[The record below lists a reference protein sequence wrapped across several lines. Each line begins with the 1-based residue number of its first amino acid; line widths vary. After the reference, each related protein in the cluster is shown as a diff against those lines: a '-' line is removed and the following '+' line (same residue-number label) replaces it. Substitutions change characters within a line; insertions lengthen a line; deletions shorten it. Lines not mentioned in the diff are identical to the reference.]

1 MKRSIL
7 MAGAAS
13 LALLISAPA
22 FAQTSTAA
30 PAADAASDSGEI
42 IVTAQKRSERLQDV
56 PLAVTVVSGDT
67 LAATGKV
74 SLEGAQYLVPSLNFL
89 KSGTTL
95 NQSLFLRGVGTATF
109 SIAGEPS
116 VSTVLDGVVFSRAGE
131 AFSDLLD
138 IERIEVLRG
147 PQGTLFG
154 KNASAGVINIVSK
167 RPTKELGGYVEL
179 GYFTNA
185 EYRARAAIN
194 VPLGE
199 NVRSRLSGYYS
210 NYDGNI
216 RNTAV
221 NRIVNGW
228 EHYGFRLQVEAEP
241 TPDLTLMFI
250 ADYHRNNDDCC
261 APVVGTLPIVG
272 ATGATTTNASTQV
285 LPTPLGDRTRTIAQN
300 LVTSTRETGYG
311 FSLQADYAVANHTV
325 TSITS
330 YRNWANTEIRDGDW
344 LPMAYIGFNQLHD
357 FGPQTGHTVTQEI
370 RLTSPGK
377 EFFDYVIGGFYSSAV
392 SQRTFTRDV
401 TRCSAAVGA
410 VIPAGSLIPC
420 TSPLAAPSTFPSG
433 TAVFGS
439 TFDNFALFGQGTLNV
454 ASWVRLIGGVRYTSD
469 HLDVF
474 HSRVSRNL
482 DVVGG
487 VPVGTGGIN
496 PNFDQGVFDSP
507 GVNGVVTATNG
518 IPFTART
525 SSTNFSGKAGIQ
537 ADLTANNIAYFT
549 YSRGYKGP
557 AFNVFFNLSKNGTN
571 VIAPETSNAYEV
583 GLKNTFLD
591 GRLIL
596 NIAGFY
602 AVYDN
607 FQANNPDLVAGVVV
621 TRFTNAGM
629 VSTRGVELDASFRPI
644 PDLSFSGGI
653 AYTDAKVDAFRA
665 PLGAAVIP
673 AGTPLGFAPKWKG
686 NVSVDYRIRTG
697 GRADIYLGAQGSYQ
711 SSQLSLFAA
720 DAVQR
725 QLGTIGAYG
734 LANLSVGI
742 ATNDDKYR
750 LTFQVRNLFDQS
762 FAATIA
768 NGGPGNA
775 YLYQIPRDAERYF
788 GVTGRVNF

>member
-13 LALLISAPA
+13 LALLMTTPA
-22 FAQTSTAA
+22 FSQTADQT
-30 PAADAASDSGEI
+30 PAAETAENSGEI

-74 SLEGAQYLVPSLNFL
+74 SLEGAQYLVPTLNFL

-167 RPTKELGGYVEL
+167 RPTREFSGYGELGF
-179 GYFTNA
+179 FTDT
-185 EYRARAAIN
+185 EYRARGAIN
-194 VPLGE
+194 VPLAE
-199 NVRSRLSGYYS
+199 NVWSRLSGYYS

-216 RNTAV
+216 RNVTR
-221 NRIVNGW
+221 NTLVNGW
-228 EHYGFRLQVEAEP
+228 EHYGGRLQIEAEP
-241 TPDLTLMFI
+241 TSDLSLMFI

-261 APVVGTLPIVG
+261 AEVIGTPPVRASDG
-272 ATGATTTNASTQV
+272 AFVTNDSSAA
-285 LPTPLGDRTRTIAQN
+285 LPTPRGDETRQVAQN
-300 LVTSTRETGYG
+300 LITATRETGYG
-311 FSLQADYAVANHTV
+311 FSLQADYTVAEHTV

-330 YRNWANTEIRDGDW
+330 YRNWKNTEIRDGDW
-344 LPMAYIGFNQLHD
+344 LPMAFINFNQLHD
-357 FGPQTGHTVTQEI
+357 FGPQTGHTVTQEV

-377 EFFDYVIGGFYSSAV
+377 QFFDYVIGGFYSSAV
-392 SQRTFTRDV
+392 SERTFTRDV
-401 TRCSAAVGA
+401 VRCAAAVGA
-410 VIPAGSLIPC
+410 VIPAGLTPC
-420 TSPLAAPSTFPSG
+420 SSPLAAPSTFPSG
-433 TAVFGS
+433 TANFGS
-439 TFDNFALFGQGTLNV
+439 TFDNIAVFGQGTMNL
-454 ASWVRLIGGVRYTSD
+454 ASWVRLIGGIRFTSD

-482 DVVGG
+482 DTAAG
-487 VPVGTGGIN
+487 VPIGTAGIN
-496 PNFDQGVFDSP
+496 PNFDQGVANSP

-518 IPFTART
+518 VPFTART
-525 SSTNFSGKAGIQ
+525 SATNFSGKAGIQ
-537 ADLTANNIAYFT
+537 ADLTENNIAYFT

-571 VIAPETSNAYEV
+571 VIAPETSDAYEI

-596 NIAGFY
+596 NIAGYY

-621 TRFTNAGM
+621 TRFTNAGK

-644 PDLSFSGGI
+644 PDLNFSGGV

-665 PLGAAVIP
+665 PLGATVIP
-673 AGTPLGFAPKWKG
+673 AGTPLAFAPKWKG
-686 NVSVDYRIRTG
+686 NLSVDYRIRTG
-697 GRADIYLGAQGSYQ
+697 GAADVYLGAQGSFQ

-720 DAVQR
+720 DPVQR
-725 QLGTIGAYG
+725 RLGTIDAYG
-734 LANLSVGI
+734 LVNLTAAI

-762 FAATIA
+762 FAAAIA
-768 NGGPGNA
+768 NGGPGGA
-775 YLYQIPRDAERYF
+775 YRYQIPRDADRYY